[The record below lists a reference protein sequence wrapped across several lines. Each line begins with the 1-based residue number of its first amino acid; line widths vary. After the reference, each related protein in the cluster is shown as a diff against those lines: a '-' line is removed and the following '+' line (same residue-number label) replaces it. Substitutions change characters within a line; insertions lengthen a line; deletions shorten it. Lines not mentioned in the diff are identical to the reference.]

1 MSPARRAFL
10 GALAG
15 ALAAPVA
22 ARARSTAKPR
32 RIGWLGGPTREAAQP
47 YIQPFLQGLKE
58 LGWIEGQTILIEWR
72 FGGGQA
78 ERLPALAAEL
88 VRLGVELIVVPS
100 TPTALAASNATKSI
114 PLITVGGNDPVEL
127 GLVPSLARPGGNI
140 TGLTV
145 TTSPEITGKQMELLK
160 EAVPRAA
167 RIAVLWNPA
176 TKGNVAFLRAA
187 EDAARRLAVELQ
199 TLEAR
204 GPADFD
210 PAFRAM
216 TVKRADALLLL
227 GDVMFVTH
235 AVRLAEQARK
245 ARLPAMYTLQPFVEA
260 GGLLAYGPR
269 ITDNFHRAAFYVD
282 RILKGAKPAD
292 LPIERPTTFE
302 LVVNLKAAKAIGLTM
317 PPALLQ
323 RADEV
328 IQ

>member
-1 MSPARRAFL
+1 MTTRRAFL

-15 ALAAPVA
+15 ALAGPVA
-22 ARARSTAKPR
+22 ARAQSTPKAR

-47 YIQPFLQGLKE
+47 YVQPFLQGLTE
-58 LGWIEGQTILIEWR
+58 LGWIEGQNIVIEWR
-72 FGGGQA
+72 FGGGRA

-100 TPTALAASNATKSI
+100 TPTALAASNATKTI

-145 TTSPEITGKQMELLK
+145 ATSPEITGKQMELLK
-160 EAVPRAA
+160 ETVPRAA

-176 TKGNVAFLRAA
+176 TKGNAAFLREA
-187 EDAARRLAVELQ
+187 ETAARRLAVELQ
-199 TLEAR
+199 VLEAR
-204 GPADFD
+204 GSEDFD
-210 PAFRAM
+210 AAFRAM
-216 TVKRADALLLL
+216 AAKRADALALL

-235 AVRLAEQARK
+235 AARLAELATK
-245 ARLPAMYTLQPFVEA
+245 ARRPAMYTLRPFVEA
-260 GGLLAYGPR
+260 GGLIAYGPR
-269 ITDNFHRAAFYVD
+269 VTDNFRRAASYVD
-282 RILKGAKPAD
+282 RILKGAKPGD

-302 LVVNLKAAKAIGLTM
+302 LVVNLKAAKAIGLTI